1 MYAPRAHLR
10 RARALRPHY
19 SSSSS
24 SSSSSS
30 YYYYYYYYIGFEFG
44 RSHTLH
50 TVSRKFPHH
59 HHHYY
64 YRGFECGRS
73 QTWHSTQS
81 LGSSFPVTSPSL
93 LLQRLWVWKIPNVTL
108 HPVSGKQF
116 PRHITIIII
125 TEALSLEDP
134 KRDTPPSLW
143 EAVSPSHHHHYYYRG
158 FEFGR
163 SQTWHS
169 TQSLGSSFP
178 VTSPSL
184 LLQRLWVWKIPNVT
198 LHPVSGKQFPRHIT
212 IIIITEALSLED
224 PKRDTP
230 PSLWEAVSPSHHHH
244 HHYYYRGFECGRSQT
259 LHPVSRKQF
268 PHHHHY
274 YYRGFECGRSQTLHP
289 VSGKFPRT
297 LPIRRQTLV
306 PSGCVVAHCWD
317 NQLHLKRWHRV
328 SVVACKAVG
337 SGLRTQAKN
346 KTRKTSFAHS
356 LARGLSQNDRVGPS
370 VLSIRTLRIQTS
382 KEQQKQDLASAT
394 VWHSCT
400 ELDTEVNQGLNPR
413 PPHPLFPK
421 RSKKWVVAES
431 QKWPSV

>member
-1 MYAPRAHLR
+1 M
-10 RARALRPHY
+10 
-19 SSSSS
+19 
-24 SSSSSS
+24 
-30 YYYYYYYYIGFEFG
+30 
-44 RSHTLH
+44 
-50 TVSRKFPHH
+50 
-59 HHHYY
+59 
-64 YRGFECGRS
+64 
-73 QTWHSTQS
+73 
-81 LGSSFPVTSPSL
+81 
-93 LLQRLWVWKIPNVTL
+93 
-108 HPVSGKQF
+108 
-116 PRHITIIII
+116 
-125 TEALSLEDP
+125 EDP

-143 EAVSPSHHHHYYYRG
+143 EAVSPSHHHHYYYIG
-158 FEFGR
+158 FECGR

-178 VTSPSL
+178 VTSSSL
-184 LLQRLWVWKIPNVT
+184 LLHRLWVWKIPNVT
-198 LHPVSGKQFPRHIT
+198 LHPVSGKQFP
-212 IIIITEALSLED
+212 
-224 PKRDTP
+224 
-230 PSLWEAVSPSHHHH
+230 HHHH
-244 HHYYYRGFECGRSQT
+244 HHYYYIGFECGRSQA
-259 LHPVSRKQF
+259 
-268 PHHHHY
+268 
-274 YYRGFECGRSQTLHP
+274 LHP

-306 PSGCVVAHCWD
+306 PSGSVVAHCWD

-337 SGLRTQAKN
+337 SGWRTQAEN
-346 KTRKTSFAHS
+346 KTRKTSVAHS

-400 ELDTEVNQGLNPR
+400 ELDTDINQGLIPR